1 MSMELILALS
11 GVGLSL
17 LGGLAH
23 FVSKTHLQKCTMCC
37 IDSDCRQ
44 GKNKSVPGT
53 PISKEPQMTEYTPT
67 IEDNIQTLFQMVK
80 KMNKHKLI
88 VLPEEEEEEEP
99 EEEHEI

>member
-44 GKNKSVPGT
+44 GKNKSTPST
-53 PISKEPQMTEYTPT
+53 PISIEPEAIEYTPS
-67 IEDNIQTLFQMVK
+67 IEDNIQTLFQMMK
-80 KMNKHKLI
+80 KMNKHKLV
-88 VLPEEEEEEEP
+88 VLPEEEEHEEQ